1 MKGIANLYS
10 GLMQGLPIVV
20 ILMILYYII
29 FGNSQIS
36 NIFVAIIGFGLVF
49 GAYMAQLFT
58 GGINSV
64 EVGQREA
71 ALAIGLTKRQTFF
84 GIILPQAVRT
94 MLPGY
99 FSNLIS
105 LLKGTAIVGYIAV
118 NDLTKAGDIIRS
130 STYEAIVPLLVVAI
144 GYAVIASILIVV
156 MKLIQKKLFR
166 KARKEEEA

>member
-1 MKGIANLYS
+1 M
-10 GLMQGLPIVV
+10 
-20 ILMILYYII
+20 
-29 FGNSQIS
+29 
-36 NIFVAIIGFGLVF
+36 
-49 GAYMAQLFT
+49 
-58 GGINSV
+58 